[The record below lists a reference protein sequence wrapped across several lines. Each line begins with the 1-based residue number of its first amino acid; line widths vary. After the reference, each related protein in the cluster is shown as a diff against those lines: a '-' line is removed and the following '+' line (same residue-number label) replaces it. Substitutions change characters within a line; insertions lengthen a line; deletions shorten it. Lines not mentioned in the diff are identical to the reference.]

1 MSPNGHKTI
10 GILGGMGPSASA
22 SLYDKMLEYAQ
33 REFGAVQ
40 DDEYPPIVIY
50 SLPLVG
56 FDESG
61 IVDPDSVRSLLIE
74 GVKKLE
80 DAGCDLIIV
89 ACNTVHIF
97 YDDMQSAVK
106 IPIFNIVKETAKRV
120 INFHYQHVGLI
131 CSQSTTNAQLYE
143 NEFARHGIRVSTP
156 SADQQKDLNRVIK
169 HVMGGHQGLDDVL
182 ALKKIIRDYLHEGA
196 EAIVIGCTEIPL
208 AINQSHTDTHLFDS
222 TRIIVECAVDFSMRK
237 C

>member
-22 SLYDKMLEYAQ
+22 NLYDKMLEYTQ

-40 DDEYPPIVIY
+40 DDEYPPIIIY

-56 FDESG
+56 FDEKG
-61 IVDPDSVRSLLIE
+61 IVDAESVRKLLIH

-80 DAGCDLIIV
+80 DAGCDLIII

-97 YDDMQSAVK
+97 YDDMQMAVK
-106 IPIFNIVKETAKRV
+106 IPIFNIVEETAKRV
-120 INFHYQHVGLI
+120 TNFHYKHVGLM
-131 CSQSTTNAQLYE
+131 CSESTTKAQLYE
-143 NEFARHGIRVSTP
+143 EAFDKYGIKVIAP
-156 SADQQKDLNRVIK
+156 NQEQQEDLNRVIE

-182 ALKKIIRDYLHEGA
+182 ILKKIIRDYLHDGA

-222 TRIIVECAVDFSMRK
+222 NRIIVECAVDFSMRK